1 MKVKIKDGKKERLG
15 AQPVGGIKNAEELI
29 KSLAMTML
37 LEKVMGR
44 KAVTMEID
52 ISHLDPN
59 ELKAAVEQ
67 LSVEASHQ
75 LH

>member
-37 LEKVMGR
+37 LEKAMGR
-44 KAVTMEID
+44 KAVTMEV
-52 ISHLDPN
+52 
-59 ELKAAVEQ
+59 ELSKLSATELITAVD
-67 LSVEASHQ
+67 SFRAASHQ